1 MALER
6 DVRIVRFEAGSIE
19 FSPTS
24 RASPQLAQILMR
36 RLQEW
41 TGTRWIVAI
50 SNEAGAPSLTEKREA
65 EAAAALQG
73 VRALPLVGKVLDHF
87 PGAEIIAVRNA
98 EPSVASAA
106 HIANLADDDVAY
118 TDQAATEDDL

>member
-1 MALER
+1 M
-6 DVRIVRFEAGSIE
+6 
-19 FSPTS
+19 
-24 RASPQLAQILMR
+24 
-36 RLQEW
+36 
-41 TGTRWIVAI
+41 VAI

-98 EPSVASAA
+98 EPSVASDA
-106 HIANLADDDVAY
+106 HIADAADDDVAY
-118 TDQAATEDDL
+118 TDQAYYGRRSLSHLSSERDEEKWEPVFRCSQVYADCVNLIAYPALHFRNRSRF